1 MSQVLS
7 VKEWFDMHAYV
18 RFDPSVFATPPDPQ
32 RPTPFK
38 GGIVRSGTRFHGRVA
53 LDHRECI
60 VNRVWASIDGERD
73 EAADLAARTTIKVM
87 INQMPV
93 CERPLDAI
101 WVNNVD
107 HRVDERLGRLERM
120 MNVLVEQ
127 DSPAGEALRRLG
139 GAKVEGG
146 SLLSINP
153 PHVVKLT
160 DQVEIVAIVDDD
172 VLFENAAPIIKV
184 SVGGIFSREVL

>member
-1 MSQVLS
+1 
-7 VKEWFDMHAYV
+7 MHAYV
-18 RFDPSVFATPPDPQ
+18 RFDTSVLATPPNP
-32 RPTPFK
+32 RRLTPFK
-38 GGIVRSGTRFHGRVA
+38 GGIVRSGTRLQERVA
-53 LDHRECI
+53 LYHGECI

-73 EAADLAARTTIKVM
+73 EVADLAARTTIKVM

-101 WVNNVD
+101 WVRNMD
-107 HRVDERLGRLERM
+107 PEVDERLGRLERM